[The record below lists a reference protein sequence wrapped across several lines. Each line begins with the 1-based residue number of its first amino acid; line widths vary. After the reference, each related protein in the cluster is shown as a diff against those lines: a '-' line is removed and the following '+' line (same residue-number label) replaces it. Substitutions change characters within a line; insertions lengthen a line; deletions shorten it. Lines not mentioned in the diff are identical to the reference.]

1 LTEPIF
7 DDNPDYALR
16 WPPELFAREV
26 ELLAE
31 SGSEQGM
38 DSSWRSEVETLLLLA
53 FESSAP
59 ADNFKKILEVHAQEV
74 ARTRTNQAARAPK
87 PDYVAD
93 EEPF

>member
-1 LTEPIF
+1 MTDLIF

-31 SGSEQGM
+31 SGSERGM
-38 DSSWRSEVETLLLLA
+38 DSSWQTEVETLLLLA

-59 ADNFKKILEVHAQEV
+59 ADDFKRILKAHAKA
-74 ARTRTNQAARAPK
+74 ARTRAKRAASALK
-87 PDYVAD
+87 PDYIAD

>member
-1 LTEPIF
+1 MTEPIF

-26 ELLAE
+26 ELLVE
-31 SGSEQGM
+31 SGSERGM
-38 DSSWRSEVETLLLLA
+38 GSSWQSEVETLLLLA

-59 ADNFKKILEVHAQEV
+59 AGDFKKTLKTHAQQE
-74 ARTRTNQAARAPK
+74 ARTRANRAARAPK
-87 PDYVAD
+87 PDYIVD

>member
-1 LTEPIF
+1 MTEPIF

-26 ELLAE
+26 ELLVE
-31 SGSEQGM
+31 SGSERGM
-38 DSSWRSEVETLLLLA
+38 DSSWQSEVETLLLLA

-59 ADNFKKILEVHAQEV
+59 ADDFKQILKAHAQEA
-74 ARTRTNQAARAPK
+74 ARTRASRAARAPK
-87 PDYVAD
+87 PDYMAD